1 MAPQQ
6 KKRASKK
13 IGKASSKNG
22 SGKKTTLKT
31 KKAISKPS
39 EERAARAARRSLVK
53 ESDAAKDRKKPRL
66 GASSDIEATSFDLD
80 HLLAASASVMDIM
93 DVSRSAPENISEE
106 SVKDGS
112 TDLKNLLAP
121 SDEVANIFEASGSR
135 LLPDEVSTIN
145 TYIWFNSK
153 I

>member
-1 MAPQQ
+1 MARQQ
-6 KKRASKK
+6 KKRSSKK
-13 IGKASSKNG
+13 TGKASSKNG

-80 HLLAASASVMDIM
+80 HLLAASASV
-93 DVSRSAPENISEE
+93 DVSRSAPENTSEE

-121 SDEVANIFEASGSR
+121 SDEVAKIFEASGSR

-145 TYIWFNSK
+145 TYIWFNYK

>member
-1 MAPQQ
+1 MARQP

-13 IGKASSKNG
+13 IGKNG

-39 EERAARAARRSLVK
+39 EERAARAVRRSLVK

-93 DVSRSAPENISEE
+93 DASRSAPENISKE

-112 TDLKNLLAP
+112 ADLKNLLAP
-121 SDEVANIFEASGSR
+121 SDEVANIFEAAGSR

>member
-1 MAPQQ
+1 MTQQ
-6 KKRASKK
+6 KKRSSKK
-13 IGKASSKNG
+13 IGKNG

-80 HLLAASASVMDIM
+80 HLLAASA
-93 DVSRSAPENISEE
+93 APEDISEE

>member
-1 MAPQQ
+1 MARQQ
-6 KKRASKK
+6 KKRSSKK

-80 HLLAASASVMDIM
+80 HLLAASA
-93 DVSRSAPENISEE
+93 APENTSEE

>member
-1 MAPQQ
+1 MARQQ
-6 KKRASKK
+6 KKRSSKK
-13 IGKASSKNG
+13 IGKNG

-121 SDEVANIFEASGSR
+121 SDEVANISEASGSR

>member
-1 MAPQQ
+1 MARQQ
-6 KKRASKK
+6 KKRSSKK
-13 IGKASSKNG
+13 IGKNG